1 MVVFSLESA
10 PESLRGELTR
20 WCLEI
25 RAGVFVGT
33 LTAVV
38 RDSLWGK
45 VKKNSG
51 ISGALMVY
59 SYNNE
64 QGYRMESFGD
74 LRRSTI
80 DFDGLTLM
88 QYIEK

>member
-20 WCLEI
+20 SCLEI
-25 RAGVFVGT
+25 RAGVFVGR

-38 RDSLWGK
+38 RDSILGK
-45 VKKNSG
+45 GKKNAG
-51 ISGALMVY
+51 ISGARMVY

-64 QGYRMESFGD
+64 QGYQMESFGD

-88 QYIEK
+88 QYLEK